1 MSVEAVT
8 PSYEQDRYLRWT
20 PVIAG
25 AIGGAALSFIFL
37 TFAVA
42 IGLGV
47 SSAAPTW
54 RDASAALAILSGIYL
69 ILQAVVSFG
78 FAGYIAGRTRR
89 PTGGPATEEVET
101 RDGLHGV
108 AAWALAV
115 LLGAALAAVIG
126 ASALNRLS
134 PGASTPNASAAEP
147 LLSYELD
154 RLFRSGRRPPNVDVS
169 SERAEAGRIL
179 LTSSS
184 HNGVSSEDRT
194 YLIQQVGSTT
204 GLSPADSERRVDAA
218 IANSKAAIARSR
230 RSTIIL
236 AFSLAAA
243 TLLGAVAAWAG
254 ACAGGRH
261 RDGGPLPEWMEHANR
276 FERRRIVVQ

>member
-1 MSVEAVT
+1 M
-8 PSYEQDRYLRWT
+8 
-20 PVIAG
+20 I
-25 AIGGAALSFIFL
+25 
-37 TFAVA
+37 
-42 IGLGV
+42 
-47 SSAAPTW
+47 
-54 RDASAALAILSGIYL
+54 DASTI
-69 ILQAVVSFG
+69 
-78 FAGYIAGRTRR
+78 
-89 PTGGPATEEVET
+89 
-101 RDGLHGV
+101 
-108 AAWALAV
+108 
-115 LLGAALAAVIG
+115 
-126 ASALNRLS
+126 NRLS
-134 PGASTPNASAAEP
+134 PVSSNPNASTAEP

-154 RLFRSGRRPPNVDVS
+154 RLFRSGRRPPNVDLS

-184 HNGVSSEDRT
+184 HNGVSGDDRT

-204 GLSPADSERRVDAA
+204 GLSPADSERRVDSV

-261 RDGGPLPEWMEHANR
+261 RDGAPLPEWMTHANR